1 MPKFTLHSQLAADT
15 IELGDLPVSK
25 VLLMDDSQY
34 PWLILVPRRHQ
45 IQELYQ
51 LEKADAEQVQ
61 LESLIVSELMMQ
73 HFDGDKL
80 NVATLGN
87 LVPQLHIHHIVRF
100 RNDAAWPKPVWG
112 EVKPIVYETSN
123 LDSVASSLRAL
134 FSSHTKDFSP
144 LL

>member
-87 LVPQLHIHHIVRF
+87 LVPQLHIHHIVRY

-112 EVKPIVYETSN
+112 AVKPIAYSELEISA
-123 LDSVASSLRAL
+123 LSRAL
-134 FSSHTKDFSP
+134 KKLIFA
-144 LL
+144 